1 MRTRAIT
8 RLVAALSVL
17 ALSAASCGDDDPITA
32 AGQADTDTSA
42 TDEASTDDMSTDNV
56 DAEHDHDVDHEM
68 EAEHD
73 DMHGEAVEFEGSDV
87 PTVEIEVVADPA
99 GGVNIAIATT
109 NYTIAPRSASTEHV
123 EGEGHFHLYVDGE
136 KVLRFYNERIYFAG
150 VTEGEVEIM
159 VELSANDHRPY
170 AHNGEPLYAMT
181 TFSVPDHT
189 HDAHSHDEP
198 SEVEFAGPAPTLSVE
213 VVPDPKSGH
222 NAFIEVDGIVLSG
235 EHASQDP
242 VDGEGHLHI
251 YVNGQKLGRLYGG
264 ATHIGAL
271 PEGDVEITV
280 AAYSNDHRPYVVDG
294 QPVEAQTTI
303 TVG

>member
-1 MRTRAIT
+1 MRIRAIT

-17 ALSAASCGDDDPITA
+17 AFFAASCGDDDPITS
-32 AGQADTDTSA
+32 AGQADADAPA
-42 TDEASTDDMSTDNV
+42 TDDT
-56 DAEHDHDVDHEM
+56 DAEHD
-68 EAEHD
+68 A
-73 DMHGEAVEFEGSDV
+73 MHGEAIEFEGSAV
-87 PTVEIEVVADPA
+87 PTIEIEVVSDPA
-99 GGVNIAIATT
+99 GGVNIGISTT
-109 NYTIAPRSASTEHV
+109 NYTIAPRSASAEHV

-136 KVLRFYNERIYFAG
+136 KVLRFYNEWIYFAG
-150 VTEGEVEIM
+150 VAEGEVEIM

-198 SEVEFAGPAPTLSVE
+198 TEVEFAGPAPTLSVE
-213 VVPDPKSGH
+213 VLPDPKSGY

-251 YVNGQKLGRLYGG
+251 YVNGQKLGRLYGE

-271 PEGDVEITV
+271 PEGDLEIIV
-280 AAYSNDHRPYVVDG
+280 AAYSNDHHPYVVDG